1 MGPYGQ
7 IEIKGAPKFVDS
19 SKPELGLES
28 RQHLNLLGQ
37 INTQNF
43 KGITVMENKM
53 FNAPVY
59 YQKPSE
65 NDFFCSITKSADGKD

>member
-28 RQHLNLLGQ
+28 RQHLNLLG
-37 INTQNF
+37 
-43 KGITVMENKM
+43 
-53 FNAPVY
+53 
-59 YQKPSE
+59 
-65 NDFFCSITKSADGKD
+65 